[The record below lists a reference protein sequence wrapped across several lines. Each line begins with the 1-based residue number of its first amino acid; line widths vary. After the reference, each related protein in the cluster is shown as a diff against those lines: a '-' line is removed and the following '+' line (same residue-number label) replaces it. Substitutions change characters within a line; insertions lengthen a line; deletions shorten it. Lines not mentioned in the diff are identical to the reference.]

1 MVCNIYAEV
10 EKNKE
15 ANIRES
21 NKSKYIEVEP
31 SIFSINNEYGV
42 IMARQNPKYR
52 VDMAWSRVPFAYET
66 LHFPKKN
73 GILYNQR

>member
-42 IMARQNPKYR
+42 IMARQNSKYR
-52 VDMAWSRVPFAYET
+52 VDMA
-66 LHFPKKN
+66 
-73 GILYNQR
+73 